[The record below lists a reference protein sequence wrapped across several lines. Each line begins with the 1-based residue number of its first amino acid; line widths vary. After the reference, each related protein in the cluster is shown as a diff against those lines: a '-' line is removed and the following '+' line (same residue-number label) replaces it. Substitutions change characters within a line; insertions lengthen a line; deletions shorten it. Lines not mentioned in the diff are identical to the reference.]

1 MSDMWFNNVSYLHLR
16 YKIVLLV
23 TFSNYE
29 YITANC
35 SHRSE
40 CIYTPGNTSTDPD
53 ETTSHNQIWWNPPP
67 LNHFQL
73 FPPLTADDFF
83 SPPKHFYVTLLSPPP
98 PPSHNCFYS
107 SLPSHNFLPGC
118 NGSEVGGL
126 CCETFLAE
134 REKNVRVWG
143 YMKDRCGPVSPWVTC
158 GSGRSC
164 SNHLL

>member
-83 SPPKHFYVTLLSPPP
+83 SLQSTSTSRYCLHHLHPLITASI
-98 PPSHNCFYS
+98 PPSHPIISFQDVM
-107 SLPSHNFLPGC
+107 
-118 NGSEVGGL
+118 EV
-126 CCETFLAE
+126 
-134 REKNVRVWG
+134 K
-143 YMKDRCGPVSPWVTC
+143 
-158 GSGRSC
+158 SGDYVVKRF
-164 SNHLL
+164 